1 MRKISLF
8 IAILIG
14 VFLTS
19 CSSSKRSTQIS
30 AKSKRANQ
38 EIERQEDKIYAQS
51 DVVFIKFKE
60 DNPGLN
66 GYTLAYISDYKNI
79 AIEKMMEYKIPASIT
94 LAQGILESGNGRSQL
109 TRKANNH
116 FGIKCHSDWKGKKVY
131 HDDDKRG
138 ECFRK
143 YDNPVGSFN
152 DHSLFLT
159 TRSRYDFLFD
169 LKKDNY
175 KAWAKGLKKAGY
187 ATDRK
192 YPTKLINLI
201 EDYKLYAYDD
211 LVIDNKGYQRSQ
223 RYELEA
229 EDNDLENVIVQKGKF
244 IIVTKGDTLYSIAKN
259 NSTTVTFLKEINELT
274 SNEINI
280 GQKLYVTKE

>member
-1 MRKISLF
+1 MRKIN
-8 IAILIG
+8 IIIVILSG
-14 VFLTS
+14 LFLTS

-30 AKSKRANQ
+30 TKSKRANQ
-38 EIERQEDKIYAQS
+38 EIERKENIIYAQS
-51 DVVFIKFKE
+51 DAIYRDFKE
-60 DNPGLN
+60 KNSNLN

-94 LAQGILESGNGRSQL
+94 LAQGILESGNGRSEL

-211 LVIDNKGYQRSQ
+211 LVIDNKGYKRSE
-223 RYELEA
+223 RFELEA
-229 EDNDLENVIVQKGKF
+229 ESSDIDSDIAEKGKF
-244 IIVTKGDTLYSIAKN
+244 IIVTKGDTLYSIARN
-259 NSTTVTFLKEINELT
+259 NSTTVTFLKEINDLT

>member
-1 MRKISLF
+1 MRKINLIIVILSGLF
-8 IAILIG
+8 LA
-14 VFLTS
+14 S

-38 EIERQEDKIYAQS
+38 EIERQENRIYAQS
-51 DVVFIKFKE
+51 DVIFRDFKE
-60 DNPGLN
+60 DNPNLN
-66 GYTLAYISDYKNI
+66 GYTIAYISDYKNI

-94 LAQGILESGNGRSQL
+94 LAQGILESGNGRSEL

-211 LVIDNKGYQRSQ
+211 LVIDNKGYQRSE
-223 RYELEA
+223 RFELDA
-229 EDNDLENVIVQKGKF
+229 EDNDIENVIVQKGKF

-259 NSTTVTFLKEINELT
+259 NSTTVTFLKEINDLT
-274 SNEINI
+274 SNEINV

>member
-1 MRKISLF
+1 MRKINLIIVILSGLF
-8 IAILIG
+8 LA
-14 VFLTS
+14 S

-38 EIERQEDKIYAQS
+38 EIERQENRIYAQS
-51 DVVFIKFKE
+51 DIIFRDFKE
-60 DNPGLN
+60 DYPNLN
-66 GYTLAYISDYKNI
+66 GYTIAYISDYKNI

-94 LAQGILESGNGRSQL
+94 LAQGILESGNGRSEL

-211 LVIDNKGYQRSQ
+211 LVIDNKGYQRSE
-223 RYELEA
+223 RFELDA
-229 EDNDLENVIVQKGKF
+229 EDNDIENVIVQKGKF

-259 NSTTVTFLKEINELT
+259 NSTTVTFLKEINDLT
-274 SNEINI
+274 SNEINV